1 MAAPTTTPSHPAAP
15 EGGTPLPRRPRQS
28 FETWSW
34 FFMRI
39 SGLALLFLAL
49 VHFSLTHIVNDVT
62 ETDARFV
69 AQRWDNPLWRLFD
82 WALLVLALLHGLN
95 GLRWIIDDYVRSP
108 AKRAV
113 TKAVL
118 YSVSFSLL
126 GYGTLTI
133 VTFSA

>member
-1 MAAPTTTPSHPAAP
+1 MTAPATTPPPAS
-15 EGGTPLPRRPRQS
+15 ERTKPLPRRPRQS

-49 VHFSLTHIVNDVT
+49 IHFSLTHIVNDVT

-108 AKRAV
+108 AKRAAV
-113 TKAVL
+113 KAVL
-118 YSVSFSLL
+118 YSVSFGLL